1 MKLQKYYKW
10 PILLLF
16 IIIPIVL
23 YTSKESFTR
32 SSNLYDYKTDDF
44 LKQKPVDGYP
54 NNANI
59 RSGYTINKDE
69 DCFTDCIRY
78 GTTCVGFTTKVENNK
93 RVCQLKKKLD
103 FGRLTKQD
111 AENYNTYKFSKKLN

>member
-10 PILLLF
+10 LILLLF

-32 SSNLYDYKTDDF
+32 STNIYDYKTDDF

-54 NNANI
+54 NVNI
-59 RSGYTINKDE
+59 RQGYKVNKDE
-69 DCFTDCIRY
+69 DCFLDCTRY

-93 RVCQLKKKLD
+93 LICQLKQTLD
-103 FGRLTKQD
+103 FGKLTKQN